1 MVNDQNSTFIFLEKN
16 TLLFKLF
23 FYLHLSVVM
32 VTITSWFELKKNY
45 ILIFFYT
52 INPSPEVPYLALRVV
67 PVIKVFIYFLGKLQ
81 RHSLSDFKV
90 NTD

>member
-45 ILIFFYT
+45 ILIFFLY
-52 INPSPEVPYLALRVV
+52 
-67 PVIKVFIYFLGKLQ
+67 
-81 RHSLSDFKV
+81 H
-90 NTD
+90 